1 MLSVDNF
8 YKVVNIQIL
17 NQRRSSFYKYRIYL
31 NKNIYCP
38 TLFIYISVY
47 RRFFSLYYDIIPK
60 GIELYFPLEV
70 AVGDYLC
77 IVENLPSE
85 EDVWNL
91 LSEVNDPELIKILTK
106 MLLHEI

>member
-8 YKVVNIQIL
+8 YKVVNIQVI
-17 NQRRSSFYKYRIYL
+17 NQRKSSFYKYRIYL

-47 RRFFSLYYDIIPK
+47 RRFFSLYYNIITK

-70 AVGDYLC
+70 TTGDYLC
-77 IVENLPSE
+77 IVDNLPSK

-91 LSEVNDPELIKILTK
+91 LSEVNDPELIKILIE
-106 MLLHEI
+106 LL